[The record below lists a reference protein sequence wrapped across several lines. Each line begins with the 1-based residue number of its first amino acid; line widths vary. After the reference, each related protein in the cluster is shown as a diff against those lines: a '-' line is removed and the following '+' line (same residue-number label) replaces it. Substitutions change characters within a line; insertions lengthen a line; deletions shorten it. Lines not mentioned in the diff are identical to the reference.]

1 MTPAEI
7 KKLNP
12 DQLKTKLREGRD
24 ELFALR
30 QKNVTEKVADI
41 SSFKKKRKD
50 IARVLTEMNARRHA
64 ATPKKTATAAA
75 TSPASKKSSK

>member
-24 ELFALR
+24 ELFAMR

-50 IARVLTEMNARRHA
+50 IARTLTEMNARRHA
-64 ATPKKTATAAA
+64 ATPKKAAPVAAA
-75 TSPASKKSSK
+75 PASKKSAK

>member
-7 KKLNP
+7 KKLNA

-50 IARVLTEMNARRHA
+50 IARTLTEMNARRHA
-64 ATPKKTATAAA
+64 AAPKKVAAA
-75 TSPASKKSSK
+75 PASKKSAK